1 MTMRDKLTTIE
12 TKRARRAKQFAP
24 RFDIRALEAELR
36 KENQHAI
43 SNDFHRRMDSG
54 RMGTTERSTK

>member
-1 MTMRDKLTTIE
+1 MRDKLTTIE
-12 TKRARRAKQFAP
+12 TKRARRAKLYAP
-24 RFDIRALEAELR
+24 KLDIRALEAELR

-54 RMGTTERSTK
+54 RADYVERSAK

>member
-1 MTMRDKLTTIE
+1 MRDKIATME
-12 TKRARRAKQFAP
+12 TKRARQAKRFSP
-24 RFDIRALEAELR
+24 KFDIRALEAELR

-54 RMGTTERSTK
+54 RIGTSERNTQK